1 MAKAMKSKQ
10 LTFSLPNRIGLL
22 SEVATALA
30 EAKVN
35 IEAICAYERGYG
47 FFMMV
52 ADDTAKAKKV
62 LTRMGAKVHVEDVI
76 FVQVPNRVGQL
87 EIISKKIADAGIN
100 VIFIYG
106 SPGKGKTATLV
117 LHTANDRKTM
127 KLLEK

>member
-1 MAKAMKSKQ
+1 MAKTLKSKQ
-10 LTFSLPNRIGLL
+10 LTFSLPNKIGLL
-22 SEVATALA
+22 SDVAEAIA
-30 EAKVN
+30 KAKVN

-52 ADDTAKAKKV
+52 VDDAAKAKKV
-62 LTRMGAKVHVEDVI
+62 LTKMGAKVHVEDVI
-76 FVQVPNRVGQL
+76 LVQVPNRVGRL
-87 EIISKKIADAGIN
+87 EKISKKISEAGIN
-100 VIFIYG
+100 IIFIYG